1 MPRNLDKFNRYVIR
15 QRNADRI
22 ERDSMRKTRILA
34 SLVIAAAAFALGSCS
49 DRNELSVA
57 LDETPIISGGLGWG
71 VVSLSYARLMLEPSF
86 DAADSG
92 TCRRGDVG
100 RLEARTRVPSGRDGG
115 VWYRASFDDASGWLH
130 ESSISVFRSEDEAR
144 NASEARP

>member
-1 MPRNLDKFNRYVIR
+1 
-15 QRNADRI
+15 
-22 ERDSMRKTRILA
+22 MRKTRILA
-34 SLVIAAAAFALGSCS
+34 SLVIVAAAFALGSCS
-49 DRNELSVA
+49 DRAELSVA

-100 RLEARTRVPSGRDGG
+100 RLEARTRVPSGGG
-115 VWYRASFDDASGWLH
+115 VSGWLH